1 MLQFLLIFQINI
13 IKRNNISRLE
23 EKLNNR
29 INIKSFE
36 ENLILKLKNSN
47 LAYPNTFMFKIFRLI
62 IFISRLEKYYSIS
75 RFILHLHAV
84 IKIHDAIIWMNN
96 IKIILRHQIYFKFYI
111 FFLNKIRKFYILYRN
126 PESNKI
132 NFNKDVTKKI

>member
-111 FFLNKIRKFYILYRN
+111 FFFFK
-126 PESNKI
+126 
-132 NFNKDVTKKI
+132 